1 MSTSVLFDE
10 PGPLT
15 AKRHRLY
22 TVLFAVG
29 AAGLLAWV
37 VWKLNQE
44 GQFDPQ
50 IYEKLAQPNVWEA
63 IGNGVVN
70 TIRAAAAAIVL
81 AVVLGAGLAVARLS
95 DHAVVRAPAAL
106 FVQFF
111 RAVPLLLL
119 IIVLFNFMA
128 IQGVETSVAS
138 FSALVIGLTL
148 YNGAVLAEVFRAGI
162 NAVPRGQSEAAYGI
176 GMRKTQV
183 MTIVLMPQAVRFMLP
198 AIISQCV
205 VVLKD
210 TSLGF
215 VVVYLELLREGKG
228 IAEYVNNNLITYLL
242 IAAIYIAMNSVVSAF
257 AVWLERRMA
266 RSSSTAAESVAATEA
281 VVSQG

>member
-1 MSTSVLFDE
+1 MSTSILFDE

-15 AKRHRLY
+15 RKRHRLY
-22 TVLFAVG
+22 TALFAVG

-37 VWKLNQE
+37 VWKFNE
-44 GQFDPQ
+44 AGQFDPE
-50 IYEKLAQPNVWEA
+50 IYQDLAQPNVWEA
-63 IGNGVVN
+63 IGSGVAK
-70 TIRAAAAAIVL
+70 TIKAAAAGIVL

-128 IQGVETSVAS
+128 LQGVETSVSS
-138 FSALVIGLTL
+138 FSSLVIGLML

-162 NAVPRGQSEAAYGI
+162 QAVPRGQSEAAYGI

-183 MTIVLMPQAVRFMLP
+183 MTIVLMPQAVRYMLP

-228 IAEYVNNNLITYLL
+228 IAEFVNNYLITYLL
-242 IAAIYIAMNSVVSAF
+242 IAVIYIAMNSVVSAF